1 MAGGSGTSLVLYFR
15 ALWRG
20 RWLIAVVC
28 GGGLAVAAGLTVITP
43 RAYESSI
50 TLLAPREG
58 GGGAGALMTLA
69 ATGLLAQTPT
79 FGLPSLTPNRDM
91 VISLLKSRTVA
102 QALVQ
107 QFGLK
112 ERYRVAYVQ
121 DAIGALRKVTSI
133 VVSREGAISVRVED
147 TDPRMAAD
155 MANAYAMQVDR
166 LVTEYG
172 IGEAKGQRRFL
183 IEQMARAKVQLDRSE
198 EALRRFQER
207 NKAIVLQDQTRGAIE
222 AAARLKGE
230 IIATEVQRQVMR
242 SFATEAN
249 PEVIALG
256 QRIDEMNRQLAQMQ
270 YGEGALR
277 SGANQRSF
285 AVPFAKVPEV
295 GLELARLTRDVKV
308 NETLV
313 TLLTQQA
320 EQARIAEARDL
331 PVVQVLDLA
340 VPAERASRP
349 RLGLNL
355 AFGLFIGMGLGIGFV
370 LVRVALR
377 DLRGRRNTTF
387 A

>member
-1 MAGGSGTSLVLYFR
+1 MAGERWPGLLPYLR
-15 ALWRG
+15 AVWRQ
-20 RWLIAVVC
+20 RWLIMTVC
-28 GGGLAVAAGLTVITP
+28 AAGCAVAVGLTVIAP
-43 RAYESSI
+43 KVYESST

-102 QALVQ
+102 QALVE

-112 ERYRVAYVQ
+112 ERYRAVYVQ

-133 VVSREGAISVRVED
+133 AVSREGAISVRVED
-147 TDPRMAAD
+147 TDPRMAAAL
-155 MANAYAMQVDR
+155 ANAYATQVDR

-172 IGEAKGQRRFL
+172 TGEARGQRRFL
-183 IEQMARAKVQLDRSE
+183 IEQMARAKVQLDTSE

-230 IIATEVQRQVMR
+230 IIATEVQRQVIR

-256 QRIDEMNRQLAQMQ
+256 RRIDEMNRQLAQMQ
-270 YGEGALR
+270 YGEGALH
-277 SGANQRSF
+277 SGVDQRNF
-285 AVPFAKVPEV
+285 TVPFAKVPEV

-320 EQARIAEARDL
+320 EQARIAEARDM

-340 VPAERASRP
+340 IPAERASRP
-349 RLGLNL
+349 RLGLNVAL
-355 AFGLFIGMGLGIGFV
+355 GVLIGAGLGMGWAL
-370 LVRVALR
+370 LRVSLR
-377 DLRGRRNTTF
+377 NV
-387 A
+387 